1 MKRTHAI
8 LIGAMLSLMAA
19 GAVEEVGSQGVAPR
33 TQTDQRE
40 NSTVPPLA
48 VPLAQPAQQPG
59 DSRAPVPQPGV
70 QPQPYPYPGG
80 SPVPQPSPQSVPQA
94 SSPPAAI
101 TTNGERPHAGPGG
114 APRAGAPRASEPPA
128 SGAPNACATN
138 ARDDAAV
145 AGPPPDPAFPG
156 VSASK
161 FRRAG
166 VPADAFERP
175 GVSAAQL
182 VTLLPG
188 ARTDACGSSRD
199 FVLAPPP
206 PPRRPMASRV
216 DEP

>member
-1 MKRTHAI
+1 MPSMKRTHAI

-33 TQTDQRE
+33 NQTDQRG

-48 VPLAQPAQQPG
+48 VPLSQPAQQPG

-70 QPQPYPYPGG
+70 QPPGG
-80 SPVPQPSPQSVPQA
+80 SPVPQPSPQSVSQA
-94 SSPPAAI
+94 SSLPAAI
-101 TTNGERPHAGPGG
+101 TTNGERPEAGPGG
-114 APRAGAPRASEPPA
+114 APRAGGPRASEPPA

-182 VTLLPG
+182 ATLLPG
-188 ARTDACGSSRD
+188 ARADACGSSRD

-206 PPRRPMASRV
+206 PPRRPMASGA